1 MCTTWIIESS
11 TTYSRFE
18 RDVIMTDINDIGD
31 VQVEELHPVE
41 ALEKINNG
49 EHPDIVIL
57 DTMLPGIR
65 GADIIQKLE
74 EKSPESKCIVV
85 ASDRRGTRL
94 VDCGIP
100 IIDKPFLPSL
110 FIATF
115 KKVYKSIF
123 N

>member
-11 TTYSRFE
+11 KTYSCFE
-18 RDVIMTDINDIGD
+18 RDVIMTDIDDIGNINI
-31 VQVEELHPVE
+31 EELHPIE

-57 DTMLPGIR
+57 DTMLPGVR
-65 GADIIQKLE
+65 GVDIIQTLE
-74 EKSPESKCIVV
+74 EKSPKSKCIVV

-94 VDCGIP
+94 VGCGIP
-100 IIDKPFLPSL
+100 IIEKPFLPSL

-123 N
+123 H